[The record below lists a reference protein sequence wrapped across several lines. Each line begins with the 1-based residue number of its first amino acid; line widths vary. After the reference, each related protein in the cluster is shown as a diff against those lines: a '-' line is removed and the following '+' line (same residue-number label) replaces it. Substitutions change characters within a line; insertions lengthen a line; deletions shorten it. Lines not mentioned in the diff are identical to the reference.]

1 MTAEITDE
9 PKPPPSRLDRALR
22 VFGDVR
28 GEEAPTAML
37 MTLNIFVVL
46 VAYYVIK
53 TVREPLILTL
63 GGAELKAYA
72 AGAQA
77 IVLIVLVPIYSYFDS
92 RTDTT
97 KLVFGLTIFFILCIE
112 AFFVA
117 YRAGVPMLGFAF
129 FVWVGIFSV
138 AIVAQFW
145 SFANEIYSL
154 PAGERLFPLIAIGA
168 TVGAPVGAWTART
181 LFKAGLPP
189 GALMQI
195 AAALLFVHLL
205 LYRVVLMRPDGKPAT
220 RDLEPKKRTPI
231 LGGLALV
238 FRSRYIALIAVLLVL
253 LNLVNTTGEYL
264 LSSFAEK
271 SAKAALAEAAAS
283 TPGLD
288 VDAFMSRYFGLFYG
302 NFFFWVNIS
311 GVALQTL
318 FASRIVKYLGVGGLL
333 FALPIVALGNYAW
346 IALGLGF
353 GAFRFLKTAENATD
367 YSIMNTAK
375 ATLWLPTTHEEKFQA
390 KQAVDT
396 FFVRVGDVLA
406 AVLVFVG
413 TQQLA
418 LSVEGFARI
427 NVVVILVWMIVAGLV
442 FLGYRRR
449 SPSGE

>member
-1 MTAEITDE
+1 MTAEITEE
-9 PKPPPSRLDRALR
+9 PKPPPSRLYRALR

-28 GEEAPTAML
+28 GKEAPTAML

-92 RTDTT
+92 RTDTK

-145 SFANEIYSL
+145 SFANEIYSR

-168 TVGAPVGAWTART
+168 TVGAPVGAWIART

-189 GALMQI
+189 GTLMQL

-231 LGGLALV
+231 MGGLALV
-238 FRSRYIALIAVLLVL
+238 FRSRYIGLIALLLVL
-253 LNLVNTTGEYL
+253 LNLVNTTGEFL

-271 SAKAALAEAAAS
+271 SANAALAAAAAS
-283 TPGLD
+283 NPDLD
-288 VDAFMSRYFGLFYG
+288 ADAFMAQYFGLFYG
-302 NFFFWVNIS
+302 DFFFWVNIS

-318 FASRIVKYLGVGGLL
+318 VASRIVKYLGVGGLL
-333 FALPIVALGNYAW
+333 FALPIVALGNYGW
-346 IALGLGF
+346 IAMGLGF

-406 AVLVFVG
+406 ALLVFVG

-418 LSVEGFARI
+418 LDVEGFARV
-427 NVVVILVWMIVAGLV
+427 NVVVIFVWMIVTGFV

-449 SPSGE
+449 ATSE